1 MSEMAE
7 INIRKD
13 LLRQIE
19 QLRESKA
26 ILYVTGDRRGLE
38 TQIGSDIIDLF
49 ADHLDDLSPVK
60 KISLI
65 LQAHGGNIS
74 AAWNL
79 VNLIHMFCDN
89 FEAISPAKRMSART
103 LISLGANRIVM
114 TKQATLG
121 PIDPA
126 IQHPLG
132 PSIPGANP
140 NARADVSVEA
150 VNGYLDEVR
159 ACKGGP
165 DFEGRALLD
174 LSNKVHPLMLGQIFR
189 SRQQIRDLAKRLL
202 SRHTTESNKVK
213 QIIDFLCSESG
224 SHDYTINRREAH
236 GLGLNV
242 EKCAEN
248 LYKILKTLRKSYAK
262 QMQLGTPFDIGTL
275 AKPGCAV
282 DYKFT
287 RALIETA
294 EHGAHHFISSG
305 KIEAAEVIQDQPS
318 GGKLT
323 QIAIR
328 DNRRLDGWEK
338 TV

>member
-1 MSEMAE
+1 MLA
-7 INIRKD
+7 
-13 LLRQIE
+13 
-19 QLRESKA
+19 
-26 ILYVTGDRRGLE
+26 
-38 TQIGSDIIDLF
+38 
-49 ADHLDDLSPVK
+49 
-60 KISLI
+60 
-65 LQAHGGNIS
+65 
-74 AAWNL
+74 
-79 VNLIHMFCDN
+79 
-89 FEAISPAKRMSART
+89 
-103 LISLGANRIVM
+103 
-114 TKQATLG
+114 
-121 PIDPA
+121 
-126 IQHPLG
+126 
-132 PSIPGANP
+132 
-140 NARADVSVEA
+140 
-150 VNGYLDEVR
+150 
-159 ACKGGP
+159 
-165 DFEGRALLD
+165 ALLD
-174 LSNKVHPLMLGQIFR
+174 LSNKVHPLVLGQIFR

-242 EKCAEN
+242 EKCAED
-248 LYKILKTLRKSYAK
+248 LYKILKALRKSYAK